1 MAGVSSSFV
10 LHGTE
15 NKKQLINSINSI
27 IRQSGTDKEVLIICE
42 KEIDKF
48 RDEIQKSF
56 GKLLRIHWIDAQS
69 TPGKSLNKAF
79 HAASSPF
86 ILYMDNRESE
96 ITLKLG
102 ALELYQLAMHYN
114 PLAGLIY
121 ADYELEANGQLKEIH
136 LLKYHVGRVRDNQD
150 FGKVFFLRKE
160 ALEKAGFADEKLKFN
175 TLYDLRLK
183 ISEQSQLVH
192 LANRYA
198 GSLYRIA
205 AETKGH
211 NVFDYLLASKESQL
225 EAEAV
230 RAVLFRYRAMV

>member
-102 ALELYQLAMHYN
+102 ALELYQLAMH
-114 PLAGLIY
+114 
-121 ADYELEANGQLKEIH
+121 
-136 LLKYHVGRVRDNQD
+136 
-150 FGKVFFLRKE
+150 
-160 ALEKAGFADEKLKFN
+160 
-175 TLYDLRLK
+175 
-183 ISEQSQLVH
+183 
-192 LANRYA
+192 
-198 GSLYRIA
+198 
-205 AETKGH
+205 
-211 NVFDYLLASKESQL
+211 
-225 EAEAV
+225 
-230 RAVLFRYRAMV
+230 